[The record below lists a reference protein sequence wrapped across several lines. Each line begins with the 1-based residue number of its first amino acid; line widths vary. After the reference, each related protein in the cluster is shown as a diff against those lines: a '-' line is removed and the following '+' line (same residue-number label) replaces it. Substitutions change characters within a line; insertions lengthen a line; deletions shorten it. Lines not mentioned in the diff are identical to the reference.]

1 MSDGRLLAVTL
12 PVGARE
18 GVPVQVD
25 VPLSAQQQTDEKAAP
40 VKVAAYL
47 KSQPPPPQIP
57 TQDSS
62 GGTVQLDKP
71 EDAAMVKAW
80 IQAVF
85 DSEGHRQEP
94 KLLRKAL
101 RLWNQYDEQ
110 IEVNMNAQAGTASGI
125 ASTLLAR
132 TVSQNIEVRDCPKNK
147 RHIYI
152 SPSACQPHA
161 YQLSLETPAW
171 TVSVNCISAWEA
183 GTSHALSHARMPCAT

>member
-18 GVPVQVD
+18 GVEVEVE
-25 VPLSAQQQTDEKAAP
+25 VPPSAQQQKDKQGSVRA
-40 VKVAAYL
+40 AAYL
-47 KSQPPPPQIP
+47 KSQPPPRLKSAKNAA
-57 TQDSS
+57 QDSS

-101 RLWNQYDEQ
+101 RLWNLYDEQ
-110 IEVNMNAQAGTASGI
+110 IEVNINAQAGTASGI
-125 ASTLLAR
+125 TSTLLAR
-132 TVSQNIEVRDCPKNK
+132 TVSQNIEVRNCPKKK

-152 SPSACQPHA
+152 YIAI
-161 YQLSLETPAW
+161 SLPA
-171 TVSVNCISAWEA
+171 TCLPAFA
-183 GTSHALSHARMPCAT
+183 GDPGLERVR

>member
-18 GVPVQVD
+18 GVPVQVE

-57 TQDSS
+57 PQDSS
-62 GGTVQLDKP
+62 SGTAQLDKP

-110 IEVNMNAQAGTASGI
+110 IEVNINAQAGTASGI

-132 TVSQNIEVRDCPKNK
+132 TVSQNIEVRNVARKK
-147 RHIYI
+147 GIYI
-152 SPSACQPHA
+152 YRP
-161 YQLSLETPAW
+161 QLASHML
-171 TVSVNCISAWEA
+171 
-183 GTSHALSHARMPCAT
+183 TSFRWRPRPGPCPRTAFELGKQARAMH